1 MPRLFYPKLAL
12 GSIKRHRQI
21 YGPYLGASSA
31 MVGMFYMIM
40 FLAANSGLSSMPGSR
55 TLKELFNFGAVV
67 VALFAAVF
75 LFYTNSFLMKRRKRE
90 LGLYNVLGMEKRHI
104 ARILGWETLF
114 TALFSLVAG
123 LGGGTLLSKLIFLLV
138 ARILDFPISI
148 GFEVPRLAVL
158 TTLQL
163 FGALF
168 VVILV
173 SSLSQVG
180 MAKPIELLK
189 SEAAGEREPRAR
201 WLLALL
207 GLVSLGC
214 GYYLAL
220 AIEHPLD
227 ALVFFLVAVVLVMIG
242 TYLLFTTGSIALLK
256 LLRKHKRLYYRPKP
270 FIAISG
276 MLYRMK
282 QNGVGLA
289 NICILSTM
297 VLVTLSTTISLYVGI
312 EDVLRTRYP
321 REVVLAVD
329 SYAPEVVEMVR
340 TTALSAL
347 ERHGLKA
354 EELVEYRLLSFL
366 VFQDGDRFVRETG
379 AAGAPLGGT
388 HSLDFIPLEDYNR
401 LVEEQVTLGE
411 NEVLVFAIGGAYGH
425 AALKF
430 LDWSFVVKEELED
443 LPAGGL
449 SSTQSLGSYYV
460 VVRDP
465 GIMEALLQHPTLQ
478 GSRGAYTGYKLGF
491 DLDTSREQA
500 LALYRDLKETLSL
513 QEEAFTM
520 VESREA
526 AREDFLVLYGGLFFL
541 GIFLGTL
548 FMLGTVLI
556 IYYKQIT
563 EGYEDRRR
571 YVILRQV
578 GMSTSEVQ
586 GSIKSQV
593 LSVFYLPL
601 AAAAVHVAFSFPMV
615 TKVLVVFH
623 LTDKGLFALCT
634 AATFAAFA
642 MLYALVYRATTR
654 VLPHCRRTLEGT
666 KRGAG
671 PSEPIGS
678 LGPAPCFLCA

>member
-1 MPRLFYPKLAL
+1 
-12 GSIKRHRQI
+12 
-21 YGPYLGASSA
+21 
-31 MVGMFYMIM
+31 
-40 FLAANSGLSSMPGSR
+40 
-55 TLKELFNFGAVV
+55 
-67 VALFAAVF
+67 
-75 LFYTNSFLMKRRKRE
+75 
-90 LGLYNVLGMEKRHI
+90 
-104 ARILGWETLF
+104 
-114 TALFSLVAG
+114 
-123 LGGGTLLSKLIFLLV
+123 
-138 ARILDFPISI
+138 
-148 GFEVPRLAVL
+148 
-158 TTLQL
+158 
-163 FGALF
+163 
-168 VVILV
+168 
-173 SSLSQVG
+173 
-180 MAKPIELLK
+180 
-189 SEAAGEREPRAR
+189 
-201 WLLALL
+201 
-207 GLVSLGC
+207 
-214 GYYLAL
+214 
-220 AIEHPLD
+220 
-227 ALVFFLVAVVLVMIG
+227 
-242 TYLLFTTGSIALLK
+242 
-256 LLRKHKRLYYRPKP
+256 
-270 FIAISG
+270 
-276 MLYRMK
+276 
-282 QNGVGLA
+282 
-289 NICILSTM
+289 
-297 VLVTLSTTISLYVGI
+297 
-312 EDVLRTRYP
+312 
-321 REVVLAVD
+321 
-329 SYAPEVVEMVR
+329 
-340 TTALSAL
+340 
-347 ERHGLKA
+347 
-354 EELVEYRLLSFL
+354 
-366 VFQDGDRFVRETG
+366 
-379 AAGAPLGGT
+379 
-388 HSLDFIPLEDYNR
+388 
-401 LVEEQVTLGE
+401 VEEQVTLGE

-578 GMSTSEVQ
+578 GMSSSEVK

-601 AAAAVHVAFSFPMV
+601 AVAAVHVAFSFPMV
-615 TKVLVVFH
+615 TKVLVVFN

-654 VLPHCRRTLEGT
+654 VYYRI
-666 KRGAG
+666 AA
-671 PSEPIGS
+671 
-678 LGPAPCFLCA
+678 AP